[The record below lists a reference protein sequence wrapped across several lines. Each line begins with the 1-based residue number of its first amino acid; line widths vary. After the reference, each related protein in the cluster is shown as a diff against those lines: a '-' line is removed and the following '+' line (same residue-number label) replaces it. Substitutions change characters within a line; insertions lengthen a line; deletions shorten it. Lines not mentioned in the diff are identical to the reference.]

1 VSEISGIGFVDQL
14 ASYADRSALLS
25 SSEVVT
31 YHDLDSRVNETLE
44 RLGQQRRLVLL
55 EGSNSVPTVI
65 TYLAALRGNHP
76 VLLVSG
82 ERRDRLCDIIE
93 IFDPDVIVGPS
104 GWNER
109 RVGTKHDFHPDLRLL
124 LSTSGSMGSPKLVRL
139 SADNLQSNA
148 ESIASY
154 LKLTPDD
161 RAISSLPLA
170 YCYGLSVV
178 HSHLVAGASVV
189 LTDHSVIDQQF
200 WQLAGN
206 LAVTSFAGVPHTF
219 ALLDRTDEPW
229 FSLPTLRYV
238 TQAGGRLAPSDVR
251 RISRSG
257 RRHGWDL
264 YVMYGQTEAT
274 ARMAYLKP
282 GEAEQHPDSIG
293 RPIPGGTLRIDAPG
307 ADGVGELV
315 YSGPNVMM
323 GYATQLANL
332 AEPSTLRE
340 LRTGDL
346 ARRDVEGRFTIV
358 GRASRFAKL
367 LGHRIDLD
375 QLQRKLGGY
384 DRELVCASDDNRLVV
399 AVTRADPALIRRA
412 VSRLTGLPQGLVS
425 VRQYAEIPRLPN
437 GKPDLPA
444 LIAPPEVGRK
454 PVGDLVDSLQRAY
467 GQALGYDRVAES
479 ASFVQL
485 GGDSLSFIEVSIR
498 LEEELGHL
506 PNGWPEMS
514 IRELAATVWSVPE
527 PANGPEPAPSAWIR
541 RPRLARL
548 DTSIVLRALAIT
560 MVVLVHVEI
569 WGVRGGAHLLLG
581 IAGFTFARFQLSAI
595 RQSDRIGGLARSITR
610 LAVPSVLFI
619 AIVVVATGGYS
630 VANIFLVNHY
640 FGPPR
645 WTETWNFWFVESLV
659 AILLAMLALLAIPA
673 VRQFERRHSLLLPA
687 LLLAVGLLVRY
698 DVFGWGDVAMRY
710 GRPYMIFWLFALGW
724 LAQRAQTT
732 WQRVEVSVVVAVTL
746 TGYFPDEPV
755 RGVVVQA
762 GLLMLIWLRTLP
774 VPRLTAP
781 LWRGLAAASLWIY
794 LTHWVVWPFLLNRL
808 ELPRLLVVAGCLL
821 AGMIAAATVAIV
833 QRIVIRGWRGAT
845 IALRY
850 ARTGPEFDTAAGSWL
865 PRVDRRPHAKASWAA
880 RIPLFKL
887 TSLSSPGAA
896 TRSPAR

>member
-1 VSEISGIGFVDQL
+1 VSTSGVGFVDRL
-14 ASYADRSALLS
+14 ASYADRPALLS

-31 YHDLDSRVNETLE
+31 YRDLDSRVSETLE
-44 RLGQQRRLVLL
+44 RLGHQRRLVLL
-55 EGSNSVPTVI
+55 EGTNTVSAVT

-76 VLLVSG
+76 VLLADG
-82 ERRDRLCDIIE
+82 GRRDRLSDIVHT
-93 IFDPDVIVGPS
+93 FDPDVIVGS
-104 GWNER
+104 NGRNER
-109 RVGTKHDFHPDLRLL
+109 NMGTKHDLHPNLRLL
-124 LSTSGSMGSPKLVRL
+124 LSTSGSTGSPKLVRL

-148 ESIASY
+148 ESISLY
-154 LKLTPDD
+154 LRLTPDD

-170 YCYGLSVV
+170 YCYGLSVL
-178 HSHLVAGASVV
+178 HSHLAAGASVV
-189 LTDHSVIDQQF
+189 LTDLSVIDPQF
-200 WQLAGN
+200 WRLAEDS
-206 LAVTSFAGVPHTF
+206 AVTSFAGVPHTF

-238 TQAGGRLAPSDVR
+238 TQAGGRLTPREVQ
-251 RISRSG
+251 RINRLG
-257 RRHGWDL
+257 RCHGWDL

-274 ARMAYLKP
+274 ARMAYLEP
-282 GEAEQHPDSIG
+282 GDAEQHPHSIG
-293 RPIPGGTLRIDAPG
+293 RPIPGGTLRIDAA

-323 GYATQLANL
+323 GYASQPADL
-332 AEPSTLRE
+332 AEPGTLAE

-346 ARRDVEGRFTIV
+346 ARSDVEGRFTIV

-375 QLQRKLGGY
+375 QLQGKLGGY
-384 DRELVCASDDNRLVV
+384 DRELVCASDDSRLVV

-412 VSRLTGLPQGLVS
+412 VSRLTGLPPGLVS

-444 LIAPPEVGRK
+444 LIAPSEADRK
-454 PVGDLVDSLQRAY
+454 PVGDLVDSLRRAY

-485 GGDSLSFIEVSIR
+485 GGDSLSFVEVSIR
-498 LEEELGHL
+498 LEELLGHL
-506 PNGWPEMS
+506 PHGWPEMS
-514 IRELAATVWSVPE
+514 IRELAATANFFPE
-527 PANGPEPAPSAWIR
+527 PADGPEPAPSTGTR
-541 RPRLARL
+541 RPSVAWL

-560 MVVLVHVEI
+560 LVVLVHLEI

-610 LAVPSVLFI
+610 LAIPSVLFI
-619 AIVVVATGGYS
+619 AILVVATGGYS

-640 FGPPR
+640 FGPPQ
-645 WTETWNFWFVESLV
+645 WTETWNFWFVEALV
-659 AILLAMLALLAIPA
+659 AILLAVLALLAIPT
-673 VRQFERRHSLLLPA
+673 VRRFERRHSLLMPA
-687 LLLAVGLLVRY
+687 LLVAAGLLVRY

-732 WQRVEVSVVVAVTL
+732 WQRVAISVVLAVTL

-755 RGVVVQA
+755 RGLVVQV
-762 GLLMLIWLRTLP
+762 GLLMLIWLPTLP

-781 LWRGLAAASLWIY
+781 VLRGLAAASLWIY
-794 LTHWVVWPFLLNRL
+794 LTHWVIWPFLLDRL

-821 AGMIAAATVAIV
+821 AGTIMAAAVTIV
-833 QRIVIRGWRGAT
+833 QRNLTRVWRGGV
-845 IALRY
+845 IALRRGP
-850 ARTGPEFDTAAGSWL
+850 AGPEFDTT
-865 PRVDRRPHAKASWAA
+865 A
-880 RIPLFKL
+880 R
-887 TSLSSPGAA
+887 SMAA
-896 TRSPAR
+896 TR

>member
-1 VSEISGIGFVDQL
+1 VSISGVNFVDQL
-14 ASYADRSALLS
+14 ASYTDRPALLS

-31 YHDLDSRVNETLE
+31 YHDLDSRVNETFE
-44 RLGQQRRLVLL
+44 RLGHQRRLVLL
-55 EGSNSVPTVI
+55 EGTNTVSAVT

-76 VLLVSG
+76 VLLADG
-82 ERRDRLCDIIE
+82 KRRDRLSDIVHTY
-93 IFDPDVIVGPS
+93 DPDVIIGPN
-104 GWNER
+104 GWDER
-109 RVGTKHDFHPDLRLL
+109 HVATKHDLHPDLRLL
-124 LSTSGSMGSPKLVRL
+124 LSTSGSTGSPKLARL
-139 SADNLQSNA
+139 SANNLQSNA

-154 LKLTPDD
+154 LELTPDD

-178 HSHLVAGASVV
+178 HSHLAAGASIV
-189 LTDHSVIDQQF
+189 LTDLSVIDPQF
-200 WQLAGN
+200 WRLADDH
-206 LAVTSFAGVPHTF
+206 AITSFAGVPHTF

-238 TQAGGRLAPSDVR
+238 TQAGGRLSPSEVQ
-251 RISRSG
+251 RISRLG
-257 RRHGWDL
+257 RSHGWGL

-282 GEAEQHPDSIG
+282 KEAEQHPHSIG
-293 RPIPGGTLRIDAPG
+293 RPIPGGTLRIDTPG
-307 ADGVGELV
+307 ADGVGDLV

-323 GYATQLANL
+323 GYASQPADL
-332 AEPSTLRE
+332 AEPGTLAE

-375 QLQRKLGGY
+375 QLQGKLSGY
-384 DRELVCASDDNRLVV
+384 DRELVCASDDSRLVV
-399 AVTRADPALIRRA
+399 AVTRADPTLIRRA
-412 VSRLTGLPQGLVS
+412 VSRLTGVPPGLVS

-444 LIAPPEVGRK
+444 LAAPPDADRK
-454 PVGDLVDSLQRAY
+454 PVGYLVDSLRRAY
-467 GQALGYDRVAES
+467 GQALGFDHVAES

-485 GGDSLSFIEVSIR
+485 GGDSLSFVEVSIR
-498 LEEELGHL
+498 LEELLGRL
-506 PNGWPEMS
+506 PNAWPETS
-514 IRELAATVWSVPE
+514 IRELAATAWSVPE
-527 PANGPEPAPSAWIR
+527 PANEPEPTPSARTR
-541 RPRLARL
+541 RPRLAWL
-548 DTSIVLRALAIT
+548 DASIVLRALAIT
-560 MVVLVHVEI
+560 MVVLVHLEI
-569 WGVRGGAHLLLG
+569 WGVRGGAHLLLA

-619 AIVVVATGGYS
+619 AIVVAANRGYS

-645 WTETWNFWFVESLV
+645 WTETWNFWFVEALV

-687 LLLAVGLLVRY
+687 LLLAAGLLVRY
-698 DVFGWGDVAMRY
+698 DVFGWDDVAMRY

-724 LAQRAQTT
+724 LAQRTQTT
-732 WQRVEVSVVVAVTL
+732 RQRLAVSVVLAVTL
-746 TGYFPDEPV
+746 TGYFPDEPI
-755 RGVVVQA
+755 RGLVVQV
-762 GLLMLIWLRTLP
+762 GLLMLIWLPNLP

-781 LWRGLAAASLWIY
+781 LLRGLAAASLWIY
-794 LTHWVVWPFLLNRL
+794 LTHWVVWPLLLNRL

-821 AGMIAAATVAIV
+821 AGMIMAAAVTIV
-833 QRIVIRGWRGAT
+833 QRNLTRAWRGTA
-845 IALRY
+845 IALHPAPTGTQFDTT
-850 ARTGPEFDTAAGSWL
+850 ARTM
-865 PRVDRRPHAKASWAA
+865 
-880 RIPLFKL
+880 
-887 TSLSSPGAA
+887 AA
-896 TRSPAR
+896 TR